1 MDEIP
6 LPISQASSH
15 LALEPVVASAV
26 LSSERERRV
35 SSQKL
40 GACRTGCDDIDDY
53 VLLGGLE
60 RGSVVGL
67 SSEREDEFGL
77 VLAVQILA
85 HSLSQGVIKRVLVIT
100 PKPATTILPV
110 LRDGITAELAARE
123 PEWKKTSP
131 THRAAK
137 VRDALDKVML
147 SCVFDMDG
155 LWEVLADLERPDPTP
170 VQKVEEIQDSEDEED
185 DDLGE
190 ETGAAASS
198 TTPATEKTA
207 PDMIVITHFSS
218 LLSALFSHRSSA
230 AAHAKLQ
237 LLASHVRRLSRSL
250 PSNPL
255 ILILNSTNTA
265 VDTSSTTTPTQG
277 PTAPPPPP
285 TASYP
290 SERQRKQLD
299 PTLRSIFHNPQPS
312 ANYGEGMAAAA
323 AAARRYTVAKPA
335 FGLVFAQL
343 LDLHLLCTRVP
354 RSRKDSELLA
364 GVRTPAA
371 AATPRDRET
380 VEFVTVVEVL
390 LDEMGVWKGTTT
402 DGGGD
407 DDDDTRKWARKN
419 REQRWGPVVID
430 GGRVVEA
437 FAGAASTKTTNLEPV
452 RVHGGFGGPR
462 V

>member
-15 LALEPVVASAV
+15 LALEPVVASTV
-26 LSSERERRV
+26 LNGERERRI
-35 SSQKL
+35 SNQKL
-40 GACRTGCDDIDDY
+40 GACRTGCDDIDDH
-53 VLLGGLE
+53 VLMGGLE

-85 HSLSQGVIKRVLVIT
+85 HSLSQGVIRRVLVIT

-123 PEWKKTSP
+123 PEWKKTSS
-131 THRAAK
+131 THRTAK
-137 VRDALDKVML
+137 VRDALEKVML

-170 VQKVEEIQDSEDEED
+170 VQKVEEIQDSEDED
-185 DDLGE
+185 DDELGE
-190 ETGAAASS
+190 ENGAEDSSAA
-198 TTPATEKTA
+198 TPAIEKTA
-207 PDMIVITHFSS
+207 PGMIVITHFSS

-265 VDTSSTTTPTQG
+265 VDTSSSSSTSTTPG
-277 PTAPPPPP
+277 PTAPPPPS
-285 TASYP
+285 TAYP

-312 ANYGEGMAAAA
+312 SSSANYGEGNP
-323 AAARRYTVAKPA
+323 AARRYTVTKPA

-371 AATPRDRET
+371 VQRDRET

-390 LDEMGVWKGTTT
+390 LDEMGVWKETTT

-407 DDDDTRKWARKN
+407 ADDDVRKWARRN
-419 REQRWGPVVID
+419 REQRWGPVVVD

-437 FAGAASTKTTNLEPV
+437 FSGAASTKTTNTEPV

>member
-1 MDEIP
+1 LI
-6 LPISQASSH
+6 L
-15 LALEPVVASAV
+15 LVV
-26 LSSERERRV
+26 
-35 SSQKL
+35 Q
-40 GACRTGCDDIDDY
+40 
-53 VLLGGLE
+53 
-60 RGSVVGL
+60 
-67 SSEREDEFGL
+67 
-77 VLAVQILA
+77 LAVQILA

-123 PEWKKTSP
+123 SEWKKTSS

-137 VRDALDKVML
+137 VRDTLDKVML

-155 LWEVLADLERPDPTP
+155 LWEVLADLDRPDPTP
-170 VQKVEEIQDSEDEED
+170 VQKVEEIQDSEDEDED
-185 DDLGE
+185 ELE
-190 ETGAAASS
+190 ENGVGASS
-198 TTPATEKTA
+198 AAPATEKTA

-230 AAHAKLQ
+230 AAHARLQ

-265 VDTSSTTTPTQG
+265 VDTSSATATPG
-277 PTAPPPPP
+277 ATAPPPS

-312 ANYGEGMAAAA
+312 ANYGEGIPAAAA
-323 AAARRYTVAKPA
+323 AAARRHTVTKPA

-371 AATPRDRET
+371 VPRDREA

-390 LDEMGVWKGTTT
+390 LDEMGVWKGTT
-402 DGGGD
+402 DGGD
-407 DDDDTRKWARKN
+407 DDDTRQWARKS
-419 REQRWGPVVID
+419 REQRWAPVVMD

>member
-26 LSSERERRV
+26 LNGERERRI
-35 SSQKL
+35 SNQKL

-53 VLLGGLE
+53 VLMGGLE
-60 RGSVVGL
+60 RGAVVGL

-85 HSLSQGVIKRVLVIT
+85 HSLSQGVIRRVLVIT
-100 PKPATTILPV
+100 PKPATTIIPV

-131 THRAAK
+131 AHRATK

-170 VQKVEEIQDSEDEED
+170 VQKVEEIQDSEDDED
-185 DDLGE
+185 DNLGG
-190 ETGAAASS
+190 ETGADASS
-198 TTPATEKTA
+198 TAPATEKTA

-265 VDTSSTTTPTQG
+265 VDTSSSSSSATTTTPG

-323 AAARRYTVAKPA
+323 RRYTVTKPA

-371 AATPRDRET
+371 VPRDRET

-390 LDEMGVWKGTTT
+390 LDEMGVWEGTT
-402 DGGGD
+402 DGGDD

-430 GGRVVEA
+430 GGRVVKA

>member
-1 MDEIP
+1 MDEVP
-6 LPISQASSH
+6 LPVSQASSH
-15 LALEPVVASAV
+15 LALEPVVAAAV
-26 LSSERERRV
+26 LNRERERRV
-35 SSQKL
+35 SNQKL
-40 GACRTGCDDIDDY
+40 GACRSGCDDIDDY
-53 VLLGGLE
+53 VLMGGLE

-77 VLAVQILA
+77 VVKADCLILLVVQLAVQIIA
-85 HSLSQGVIKRVLVIT
+85 HSLSQGVVKRVLVIT

-110 LRDGITAELAARE
+110 LRDGIKAELAATE
-123 PEWKKTSP
+123 SEWKKTSP
-131 THRAAK
+131 ANRAAK

-155 LWEVLADLERPDPTP
+155 LWEVLADLDRPDPTP

-185 DDLGE
+185 DELEGE
-190 ETGAAASS
+190 GGADASS
-198 TTPATEKTA
+198 AAPATEKTA
-207 PDMIVITHFSS
+207 PDMIIITHFSS
-218 LLSALFSHRSSA
+218 LLSALFSHRSST

-237 LLASHVRRLSRSL
+237 LLASHVRHLSRSL

-265 VDTSSTTTPTQG
+265 VDTSSSSAAAPG
-277 PTAPPPPP
+277 PTAPPPPS

-312 ANYGEGMAAAA
+312 ASYGEGMTAG
-323 AAARRYTVAKPA
+323 AAARRYTVTKPA

-364 GVRTPAA
+364 GVRTAA
-371 AATPRDRET
+371 AAAAPRDRET

-390 LDEMGVWKGTTT
+390 LDEMGVWKGTT
-402 DGGGD
+402 DGGE
-407 DDDDTRKWARKN
+407 DDDTRKWAWKS
-419 REQRWGPVVID
+419 REQRWGPVVIES
-430 GGRVVEA
+430 GRVVEA
-437 FAGAASTKTTNLEPV
+437 FSGAASTKTTNIEP
-452 RVHGGFGGPR
+452 
-462 V
+462 